1 MRLRGRRLL
10 RKRCHEILDG
20 GSPHDR
26 LSRLVHRGLVALIL
40 LSVTAVV
47 LESVPALLT
56 RFGMIF
62 HGIEV
67 IAAAIFTLEYAAR
80 LWSSVEYPP
89 LKPMAP
95 WKARMHYALQPSLII
110 DLLAILPFFLALI
123 GPSDFQVLLI
133 FRLIRFFKLA
143 RYSPGIRSLLE
154 SVREERRALLACLVI
169 LGGLMIVTAALMHVV
184 EGKIQPEK
192 FGSIPEAMYWSIITL
207 TTVGYGD
214 VYPITAAGKLV
225 AGATAILGLIM
236 LSLPVGIIA
245 TSFAEVIHRR
255 DFVVTWNMVAR
266 VPLFSALNA
275 SEIAAIMRYLRSQVV
290 DAGEVI
296 VRRDEPS
303 DSMFFIASGAVEVD
317 LGRRRLRME
326 TGRFFG
332 EAALLSEA
340 HHSATVR
347 AIEATHLLALD
358 REDFMLL
365 IQQNP
370 DIAQRI
376 NDGIAGLKA
385 VQPIDPGGDIAQGEL
400 SPLNNTIREE

>member
-1 MRLRGRRLL
+1 MSVRGSRLL

-26 LSRLVHRGLVALIL
+26 LSWLVHRGLVVLIL
-40 LSVTAVV
+40 VSVTAVV
-47 LESVPALLT
+47 LESVPWLLQHY
-56 RFGMIF
+56 GMIF
-62 HGIEV
+62 HGVEFF
-67 IAAAIFTLEYAAR
+67 AASIFTLEYLAR
-80 LWSSVEYPP
+80 LWSAVEYPP
-89 LKPMAP
+89 LKHVPP
-95 WKARMHYALQPSLII
+95 WKARALYALQPSLII

-133 FRLIRFFKLA
+133 FRLVRFFKLA

-154 SVREERRALLACLVI
+154 SVREEKRALLACLVI

-184 EGKIQPEK
+184 EGAAQPDK

-290 DAGEVI
+290 DVGEVI

-303 DSMFFIASGAVEVD
+303 DAMFFIAGGAVEIEM
-317 LGRRRLRME
+317 GHRRVRME

-365 IQQNP
+365 MQQNP

-376 NDGIAGLKA
+376 NDGISGQRS

-400 SPLNNTIREE
+400 PPQRS